1 MELDRL
7 IETRIRELVAGAGT
21 VTVYR
26 EPLVGFAS
34 TDNHLFQEMSEGQT
48 TGVRH
53 LHPKELLP
61 DASTVVAFFL
71 PFGSGVV
78 NANREGSQVAREW
91 ALAYIETNQ
100 LISTIC
106 NHLAKELAE
115 AGVKTA
121 FEPATHNFSRE
132 TLTAAW
138 SHKSVAYVAGLGTF
152 GVNQMLITGA
162 GCAGRFGSMVISA
175 EIPADD
181 PVSEELCRNRQGRSC
196 LYCVR
201 NCPAGALTREGL
213 NRERCYQQVMEV
225 NEAFSDLPLCDVC
238 GKCATGPCAVLTRRA

>member
-7 IETRIRELVAGAGT
+7 IETRIRELVDGAET
-21 VTVYR
+21 VTAYR
-26 EPLVGFAS
+26 KPLVGFAS
-34 TDNHLFQEMSEGQT
+34 AYSPLFQEMSDGHI
-48 TGVRH
+48 TGVAH
-53 LHPKELLP
+53 LHPKELLS
-61 DASTVVAFFL
+61 DARTVVAFFL
-71 PFGSGVV
+71 PFGPGVV
-78 NANREGSQVAREW
+78 NANRTGSQVAREW

-106 NHLAKELAE
+106 SQLGKELAE

-152 GVNQMLITGA
+152 GVNQMLITRA
-162 GCAGRFGSMVISA
+162 GCAGRFGSMVINA

-181 PVSEELCRNRQGRSC
+181 PVSEELCRNRLGRSC

-213 NRERCYQQVMEV
+213 NKGRCYQQVMEV